1 MNSQNSIYIPPGA
14 FESLGILNI
23 NRRGSHYNLP
33 FFLGSQQKLWHYNLC
48 FPGIV
53 DPSNDPELAL
63 ALQMSLE
70 DQGAGQDP
78 RSANAIVLNSDN
90 QSTKPDEM
98 STKII
103 KYSEITDGVNPE
115 NLNSD
120 IVIEMHPVSASNA
133 S

>member
-1 MNSQNSIYIPPGA
+1 
-14 FESLGILNI
+14 
-23 NRRGSHYNLP
+23 
-33 FFLGSQQKLWHYNLC
+33 
-48 FPGIV
+48 
-53 DPSNDPELAL
+53 
-63 ALQMSLE
+63 MSLE

-103 KYSEITDGVNPE
+103 KYSEITDSVNPE

-120 IVIEMHPVSASNA
+120 IVIEMHPVSAPNA